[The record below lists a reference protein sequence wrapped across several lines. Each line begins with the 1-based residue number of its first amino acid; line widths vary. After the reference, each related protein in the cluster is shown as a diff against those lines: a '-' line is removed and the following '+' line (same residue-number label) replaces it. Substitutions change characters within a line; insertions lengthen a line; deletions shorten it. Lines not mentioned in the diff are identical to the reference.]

1 MTDPAAIA
9 EQSTQAPARLDD
21 RAVRALLAELNEQLA
36 QLETTP
42 GPVGELALTAVSGL
56 AEIYSQA
63 LARTL
68 DLADPA
74 LVERMLG
81 DELIGHLL
89 ALHGIHP
96 EPVAARV
103 TRVIEG
109 LRAALSGQGGT
120 IELDGIDDAMA
131 IVRVSVGGRGSISA
145 DIEHAVRRAMLAA
158 VPELAGVAIV
168 PVERPSPVTFV
179 PLDAL
184 IRTATSPRPR

>member
-109 LRAALSGQGGT
+109 LRAAMSGQGGT